1 MDMRIG
7 FLGAGKMAEAIL
19 AALIRNRVVPAA
31 SIAACEISA
40 ERRADLRK
48 RYRIRMHES
57 PAELVAAS
65 DAVFLAVKP
74 QDLDAL
80 LADVAPALRSR
91 HVLISIAAGKTL
103 ADLQKRAGRGARLV
117 RVMPNLAVL
126 VGEGMSAF
134 CLGRHAKPADRRLAV
149 RLLGCCGKVLELP
162 ERQFDAVTAL
172 SGSGPAFFAYVLS
185 CLAKA
190 AEDEGLSAASARLL
204 AGQTMLGAG
213 RYLLETGR
221 DPAAFIQAVA
231 SPKGTTAAGL
241 AVLDASDIAQVLKQ
255 TIRAAAGRSREL
267 SASTP
272 KG

>member
-1 MDMRIG
+1 MHIG

-19 AALIRNRVVPAA
+19 AALIRNRIVPASA
-31 SIAACEISA
+31 IVACEISA
-40 ERRADLRK
+40 ERRAFLRR
-48 RYRIRMHES
+48 RYRIALAKS
-57 PAELVAAS
+57 PAELAAS
-65 DAVFLAVKP
+65 CEIVFLAVKP

-80 LADVAPALRSR
+80 LAQVAPGLGKR

-103 ADLQKRAGRGARLV
+103 AHLQQQAGPGVRLV
-117 RVMPNLAVL
+117 RVMPNLAVQ

-134 CLGRHAKPADRRLAV
+134 CLGRYAKPGDRRLAV
-149 RLLGCCGKVLELP
+149 RLLGCCGRVVELP

-185 CLAKA
+185 GLAAA
-190 AEDEGLSAASARLL
+190 AEAEGLSAATARLL
-204 AGQTMLGAG
+204 AGQTLLGTG
-213 RYLLETGR
+213 RYLQETGR
-221 DPAAFIQAVA
+221 DPAEFIQAVA

-267 SASTP
+267 SKTLD
-272 KG
+272 